1 MKNNIDISVNTQS
14 SIKISIN
21 GIVIYF
27 DPYKIDDVRK
37 DADYIFI
44 THPHYDHFDINSINN
59 VIKDSSIIIGPS
71 CINDIDIDYK
81 VKPLDKFS
89 ISNINVSCRY
99 AYNINKEY
107 HKKEYNWVGYIIEV
121 FGVSFYIVG
130 DSDVLEENCDID
142 VDYCFI
148 PIGGVYTMDYIEAS
162 NYINNIRPNYV
173 IPTHYG
179 SIVGD
184 KNLGILFKD
193 RLNDNIDCLINIY
206 QEDYEC

>member
-21 GIVIYF
+21 GIIIYF

-71 CINDIDIDYK
+71 CINDIDVDYK

-89 ISNINVSCRY
+89 VSNISVSCRY

-107 HKKEYNWVGYIIEV
+107 HKKEYNWVGYIIEI
-121 FGVSFYIVG
+121 FGISFYIVG
-130 DSDVLEENCDID
+130 DSDVLEENYDID

-162 NYINNIRPNYV
+162 NYINNIRPNHV

-193 RLNDNIDCLINIY
+193 RLDDNIDCLINIY
-206 QEDYEC
+206 